1 MILEENNG
9 KIVVA
14 EIAKSLPIVKDLM
27 KKGPEY
33 FEKAITY
40 IFWMHS
46 DQSIYKELLDSQRKL
61 YICKEHLDNENP
73 DDFEKCEEVQRFVEL
88 YDDIQLSREERVRK
102 ALQKDMDDLLTR
114 LTKIGF
120 TKMVTVEIDVEEN
133 GETSKKRVKREVDNT
148 KEKLEALQSAK
159 TILQLSKDLDLIIKS
174 NVKNKKSEARKRL
187 FDRLPK
193 KAK

>member
-1 MILEENNG
+1 MKSRAAVAFNPGEPL
-9 KIVVA
+9 KI
-14 EIAKSLPIVKDLM
+14 
-27 KKGPEY
+27 
-33 FEKAITY
+33 
-40 IFWMHS
+40 
-46 DQSIYKELLDSQRKL
+46 
-61 YICKEHLDNENP
+61 
-73 DDFEKCEEVQRFVEL
+73 
-88 YDDIQLSREERVRK
+88 
-102 ALQKDMDDLLTR
+102 
-114 LTKIGF
+114 
-120 TKMVTVEIDVEEN
+120 VEIDVEEN